1 MFLQEIQTESRWHLQ
16 PHTPTHTLSWMAH
29 THTKPSLDSNKLKW
43 RDLTLFF
50 YLGNSVEQKNVCC
63 CENKYFSLLCPL
75 TYTLLE
81 LDLSTV
87 INSLSILLGYIY
99 IVEVLALAAV
109 TLAFSRRVV
118 GAPHLIRKPLL
129 RAWNRTTR
137 RLHLTKFFL
146 TKIIRMYLCIVMAAR
161 FSSRSRF
168 PSSSWYSSSFRNIY
182 RSQTQILINL
192 SLSQTFV
199 VSVVTVLFFLL
210 TFVTPSWYEP
220 VFTGP
225 SLWSIVMQFSPSAGG
240 SSHRQSRDL
249 YLWHVNM
256 TCEVHYCSG

>member
-1 MFLQEIQTESRWHLQ
+1 MKRLNSF
-16 PHTPTHTLSWMAH
+16 
-29 THTKPSLDSNKLKW
+29 
-43 RDLTLFF
+43 FF

-192 SLSQTFV
+192 SLIQTFV
-199 VSVVTVLFFLL
+199 VSVVSVLFFSAHLRDPQL
-210 TFVTPSWYEP
+210 IRACLHWSQFVEHRDA
-220 VFTGP
+220 VFTVCRRQLPQAEQGFIPLTCKHDMWGP
-225 SLWSIVMQFSPSAGG
+225 LLFRINLQLLNL
-240 SSHRQSRDL
+240 L
-249 YLWHVNM
+249 YMGVRLTVN
-256 TCEVHYCSG
+256 YDFFF

>member
-1 MFLQEIQTESRWHLQ
+1 MKRLNS
-16 PHTPTHTLSWMAH
+16 
-29 THTKPSLDSNKLKW
+29 
-43 RDLTLFF
+43 FF

-199 VSVVTVLFFLL
+199 VSVVSVLFFCS
-210 TFVTPSWYEP
+210 PSWPP
-220 VFTGP
+220 VDTSLSSLVPVCGASWRSFHRLPAAAPTGR
-225 SLWSIVMQFSPSAGG
+225 AGIYTF
-240 SSHRQSRDL
+240 D
-249 YLWHVNM
+249 M
-256 TCEVHYCSG
+256 